1 MLVQEDEKRRQLAG
15 RVVLLNPLGQCG
27 QISVD
32 DLRERSRVE
41 NASGDRWKIVDP
53 EDVVVARLTDHPEQF
68 PVKLQIGHIGKT
80 IVAGQR
86 RFGRA
91 LQQVVQFVLFV
102 VLLGQE
108 AVLQWQPD

>member
-1 MLVQEDEKRRQLAG
+1 M
-15 RVVLLNPLGQCG
+15 
-27 QISVD
+27 
-32 DLRERSRVE
+32 
-41 NASGDRWKIVDP
+41 
-53 EDVVVARLTDHPEQF
+53 
-68 PVKLQIGHIGKT
+68 KLQIGHIGKT

-108 AVLQWQPD
+108 AVLQWQPHQTVIVPLFCRSAPQLVEQLGDPLKGAHHHICSAGWYDPRRRHPTTESSSRAHRILAQRVVPLLAAQ